1 MFVFSELRVG
11 TVISRYRDDDSDNVD
26 TSLDGSV
33 GIVSKL
39 CWMAEQSWFDSRQDK
54 ETFPVS
60 RVPKPP
66 LEATSFL
73 FSGYLGPFPGVK
85 AAEACS
91 RQLTSI

>member
-1 MFVFSELRVG
+1 VFFELRVRS
-11 TVISRYRDDDSDNVD
+11 VISMYGDNDGDNVV
-26 TSLDGSV
+26 TSRNGSV

-39 CWMAEQSWFDSRQDK
+39 CWMSEQSWFDSRQDK

-60 RVPKPP
+60 RVPKPL
-66 LEATSFL
+66 LETTGFL

-91 RQLTSI
+91 RQITLI